1 MRRRLILPLIMVLSA
16 CVPAS
21 QGQPPSRAAGP
32 DIELPP
38 MKTFAA
44 PETVARTTKAN
55 PDLILDFVQLSFQM
69 ESGRILE
76 TFTRFEGPVTVRVT
90 GTPPPTLIP
99 DLRQLITRLQ
109 NEADI
114 PIRLTTDE
122 DASITVQSVSRRAI
136 RSVLP
141 QAACFVAPNV
151 SSLREYRSARRS
163 DRTNWALLKTREKLA
178 IFIPNDSS
186 PQEVRDCLHEE
197 LAQALGPLNDLYRL
211 PDSVFNDDNVH
222 TVLTGFDMLMLRAT
236 YAPEL
241 RSGMSQREVAD
252 RLPGIFRRINPRG
265 DRAGTGRIS
274 QTPQEWRN
282 AIQTALGPGAGLRA
296 RQGAADQ
303 ALRIAV
309 REGWTDNR
317 RAFSHYARARL
328 LQATDGREAL
338 RQYAQADRFYARSS
352 RTQLHRAYVATQLA
366 AYALAERDPAKA
378 KALVA
383 PHLNAARTS
392 QNASLLATL
401 ELLRAEAL
409 LQEGRVEEARAVR
422 LDSLG
427 WARYGFGADW
437 VVRAKLREIAS
448 LTREDGP
455 AS

>member
-1 MRRRLILPLIMVLSA
+1 MRRRLVLPLIMLLSA

-21 QGQPPSRAAGP
+21 QSSQPSRLAGP

-44 PETVARTTKAN
+44 PVSAPRAPDAN
-55 PDLILDFVQLSFQM
+55 PDLIRDFMQLSFQM
-69 ESGRILE
+69 ESGRILT

-90 GTPPPTLIP
+90 GDAPPTLRS
-99 DLRQLITRLQ
+99 DLRQLIARLQ
-109 NEADI
+109 QEADV
-114 PIRLTTDE
+114 PISLTTE
-122 DASITVQSVSRRAI
+122 SDASITVQAVTRRAI
-136 RSVLP
+136 RNVLP

-151 SSLREYRSARRS
+151 TSLREYRSARRTE
-163 DRTNWALLKTREKLA
+163 RTNWAQLRVREKLA
-178 IFIPNDSS
+178 VFIPSDSS

-241 RSGMSQREVAD
+241 RSGMTQQEVAD
-252 RLPGIFRRINPRG
+252 RLPGIFRRINPSG
-265 DRAGTGRIS
+265 NRAGTGRAS
-274 QTPQEWRN
+274 QTPQEWRD
-282 AIQTALGPGAGLRA
+282 AIQTALGPGAGLRE

-309 REGWTDNR
+309 RQGWTDNR

-328 LQATDGREAL
+328 LQASDGVAARQ
-338 RQYAQADRFYARSS
+338 QYAEADRFYARSP

-366 AYALAERDPAKA
+366 AYALSERNPARA
-378 KALVA
+378 RALVA
-383 PHLNAARTS
+383 PHTDAARAS

-437 VVRAKLREIAS
+437 VVRAKLREIAA
-448 LTREDGP
+448 LTRDNGP
-455 AS
+455 A

>member
-1 MRRRLILPLIMVLSA
+1 MNRRAVLPLIMLLSA
-16 CVPAS
+16 CVPAGDI
-21 QGQPPSRAAGP
+21 QQPSRAAVQEP
-32 DIELPP
+32 ALPP
-38 MKTFAA
+38 MKTFGLQPRPATA
-44 PETVARTTKAN
+44 PHAN
-55 PDLILDFVQLSFQM
+55 TDLVRDFMQLTFQM
-69 ESGRILE
+69 ESGRILS
-76 TFTRFEGPVTVRVT
+76 TFTRFDGPVTVRVT
-90 GTPPPTLIP
+90 GDPPPTLRA
-99 DLRQLITRLQ
+99 DLRDLIARLR

-114 PIRLTTDE
+114 PISLTTE
-122 DASITVQSVSRRAI
+122 VEANITVQAVSRRAI
-136 RSVLP
+136 RQVLP

-151 SSLREYRSARRS
+151 SSIREYRSARRAPK
-163 DRTNWALLKTREKLA
+163 TNWSQLRKREKIA

-241 RSGMSQREVAD
+241 KNGMSRQEVAD
-252 RLPGIFRRINPRG
+252 RLPAVFRRLNRG
-265 DRAGTGRIS
+265 GNRPGTGPAS
-274 QTPQEWRN
+274 PTPQEWRD
-282 AIQTALGPGAGLRA
+282 AVQTALGPGAGLRE

-303 ALRIAV
+303 ALRIAI
-309 REGWTDNR
+309 RAGWTDNR

-328 LQATDGREAL
+328 LQATDGAAAKQ
-338 RQYAQADRFYARSS
+338 QYAEADRFYAMSP
-352 RTQLHRAYVATQLA
+352 RTRLHRAYVATQLA
-366 AYALAERDPAKA
+366 AYALSEGNPSQAID
-378 KALVA
+378 LVT
-383 PHLNAARTS
+383 PHLDAARAS

-409 LQEGRVEEARAVR
+409 LQEGRVTEARAVR

-448 LTREDGP
+448 LTGDNEP
-455 AS
+455 A